1 MSFPWNIRP
10 FIKSYERLWSARRT
24 RRIPQ
29 HGAWKMHELNSVKR
43 GTKTSINQP
52 WSITQG
58 KQQAGIHPWKT
69 YVKSEN
75 TIRKEKYQAK
85 THPILF
91 GFGACDREFLTGG
104 ALPMGFLGILR
115 ENRCRARLLH
125 LQYARVARW
134 LVVVVDG
141 GERMGPQ
148 LLLDLCCWPWWG
160 TPNLWENNTDTHW
173 KHTFFVVYRCMSLQ
187 WEGQFLPEFCWIAW
201 LLLFLWVQFKSD
213 SDADNVVPSSLT
225 PGSKL
230 DGTVPEGRSVRE
242 YVCMNMYDMYVF
254 KGLPPGSLT

>member
-85 THPILF
+85 THPILL

-115 ENRCRARLLH
+115 ENRSRARLLH

-141 GERMGPQ
+141 GGWGPSYSWTFVAGHDEGIQ
-148 LLLDLCCWPWWG
+148 IYG
-160 TPNLWENNTDTHW
+160 KTTRTHTGNTQ
-173 KHTFFVVYRCMSLQ
+173 FFCS
-187 WEGQFLPEFCWIAW
+187 I
-201 LLLFLWVQFKSD
+201 
-213 SDADNVVPSSLT
+213 
-225 PGSKL
+225 
-230 DGTVPEGRSVRE
+230 
-242 YVCMNMYDMYVF
+242 
-254 KGLPPGSLT
+254 